1 MADRKNDYRFNG
13 SGYYD
18 PTPWKAIKH
27 MTERER
33 LSGKVVKA
41 LQNIAHLS
49 GFEIVGR
56 IQLRD
61 KETGEVYK

>member
-1 MADRKNDYRFNG
+1 MSDRKNDYRYNG

-18 PTPWKAIKH
+18 PTPHKAIKH

-33 LSGKVVKA
+33 LSGKVVKSMQE
-41 LQNIAHLS
+41 LAHLS
-49 GFEIVGR
+49 GFEVVGR

-61 KETGEVYK
+61 KENGDVYK